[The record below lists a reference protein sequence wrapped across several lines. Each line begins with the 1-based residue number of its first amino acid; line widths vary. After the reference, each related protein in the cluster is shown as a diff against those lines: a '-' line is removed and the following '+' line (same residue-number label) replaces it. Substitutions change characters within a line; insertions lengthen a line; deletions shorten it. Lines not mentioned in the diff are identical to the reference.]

1 MPIIQSSS
9 FFLNPAPSQAMPE
22 KWTPDKPLNEYNRI
36 TVRKKELPR
45 VIDLLKEAARRND
58 TQVSIHEPTSHN
70 LDYGDGP
77 MASETFSFN
86 FNPDKADGTYR
97 PEYRDR
103 VNKTTQLF
111 DDWLRVEGIRNYG
124 PES

>member
-1 MPIIQSSS
+1 MQNIPPSS
-9 FFLNPAPSQAMPE
+9 FFLNPVPPQATPE
-22 KWTPDKPLNEYNRI
+22 KWAPDKPLNEYNRI
-36 TVRKKELPR
+36 TVRKEDFPR
-45 VIDLLKEAARRND
+45 VIELLTEAARRNN
-58 TQVSIHEPTSHN
+58 TQVSIHEPTSSN

-77 MASETFSFN
+77 MTSETFSFN
-86 FNPDKADGTYR
+86 FNPDKADGTYS
-97 PEYRDR
+97 PTYRES